1 MTTHSIFRIADI
13 ELDVERYELRRG
25 GVQIPLER
33 QPMEL
38 LIMMALRHQQLVTR
52 AEVARSLWGGS
63 AFRET
68 DNGINTAIRK
78 IRVALGESPDQPDYL
93 VTVKGKGYRLN
104 IAPSAGEDV
113 ASLPGDA
120 LRMLVLPFSNHTTEP
135 ANDPFCEALA
145 DEISAALGALDPAHV
160 LVIARTTAAQYR
172 TITHGIADIGRHLS
186 LDYILEGSLAI
197 DGARMRILTQ
207 LVRCVDQV
215 QIWRAAFEP
224 VAQGHFDICRE
235 MRDTLVKDV
244 MSALTMP
251 GRHPLSRRSPVNP
264 AAHDDWL
271 RGRFYWTRRVH
282 FDAGFAAHHG
292 LSDEDFVRARAYFES
307 AVECDP
313 TYALGYVGL
322 SNVFGSS
329 AAHGFYP
336 PDDGYPRAR
345 EAALHALQLDASLPE
360 AHQALAGVHYFY
372 DWDGRRAEAEFLEA
386 LRFNPSHAETSR
398 LYARLLLVQ
407 GRDAEGRAQFER
419 AERADPVGF
428 EGSRVFGLVQSGQ
441 YDEAIA
447 EYSLHDR
454 RAHSPLVHQLVAT
467 AFEIRGLY
475 EDAVEATVEALFCTN
490 AFARAEKIREAWD
503 AGGYREVLQW
513 YLRDLTARASERY
526 ISPFLFAELYARLA
540 QPEPMFR
547 WLEASLAER
556 SPRMC
561 ELRTNPWFRRFR
573 SMGRFRSVEKRIG
586 L

>member
-1 MTTHSIFRIADI
+1 MNTHSIFRIADV

-38 LIMMALRHQQLVTR
+38 LIMMALRHEQLVTR
-52 AEVARSLWGGS
+52 ADIARSLWGGS

-78 IRVALGESPDQPDYL
+78 IRVALGESPEQPEYL

-104 IAPSAGEDV
+104 VTPPDGEEV

-120 LRMLVLPFSNHTTEP
+120 LRMLVLPFSNHTTNR
-135 ANDPFCEALA
+135 AFDPFCDALA
-145 DEISAALGALDPAHV
+145 DEISAAIGAMNPAHV

-186 LDYILEGSLAI
+186 LDYILEGSVAI
-197 DGARMRILTQ
+197 DGTQMRILTQ

-215 QIWRAAFEP
+215 QVWSAAYEP
-224 VAQGHFDICRE
+224 ASQGHFDICRE
-235 MRDTLVKDV
+235 LRTAFATDV
-244 MSALTMP
+244 MSAVAASGL
-251 GRHPLSRRSPVNP
+251 HPLNRRSPINP

-292 LSDEDFVRARAYFES
+292 LSDEDFVRALAYFES
-307 AVECDP
+307 AVERDP

-322 SNVFGSS
+322 SNVFGST
-329 AAHGFYP
+329 AAHGFYAP
-336 PDDGYPRAR
+336 KDGYPRAR
-345 EAALHALQLDASLPE
+345 EAALHALQLDANLPE

-372 DWDGRRAEAEFLEA
+372 DWDWRRAEAEFLEA
-386 LRFNPSHAETSR
+386 LRINPSHAETSR

-419 AERADPVGF
+419 AERADPIGF

-447 EYSLHDR
+447 EYCLHEG

-475 EDAVEATVEALFCTN
+475 EEAVEATVEALFCSN
-490 AFARAEKIREAWD
+490 AFGRAEKIREAWD
-503 AGGYREVLQW
+503 AGGYRDVLQW
-513 YLRDLTARASERY
+513 YLRDLTARAAEGY

-547 WLEASLAER
+547 WLEASLVER

-561 ELRTNPWFRRFR
+561 ELKTNPWFRRFR